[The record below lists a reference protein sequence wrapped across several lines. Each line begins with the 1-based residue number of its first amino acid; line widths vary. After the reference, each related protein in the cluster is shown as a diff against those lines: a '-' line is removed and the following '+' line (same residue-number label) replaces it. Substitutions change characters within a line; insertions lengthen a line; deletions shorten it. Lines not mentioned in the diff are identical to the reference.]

1 MNTKRTGDITEL
13 QCITYLFEL
22 GFEIS
27 IPYGE
32 NSRYDF
38 IIDNG
43 KDLLKIQ
50 CKTCQVYK
58 DKIVIPCRSIRS
70 NTKFNRMIAYSK
82 DEIDY
87 FITYYNHKCYMIPI
101 EEGIK
106 LKTLRFEKPRNN
118 QVQNISYLA
127 DYEAEKVLKNYL
139 LH

>member
-50 CKTCQVYK
+50 CKTCQVFESY
-58 DKIVIPCRSIRS
+58 ISIPCRSIRS
-70 NTKFNRMIAYSK
+70 NRTRNRVVKYNK
-82 DEIDY
+82 QEIDY
-87 FITYYNHKCYMIPI
+87 FATYYNNKCYII
-101 EEGIK
+101 SVEEN
-106 LKTLRFEKPRNN
+106 LNVKTLRFKEPKNN
-118 QVQNISYLA
+118 QMQNISYLA

-139 LH
+139 LP